1 MPLELVPI
9 VMGVI
14 VALIG
19 AALILDASLAE
30 RLHFHPERRRR
41 ERAKHDRLGEGLI
54 GGGMLSVAAA
64 LIGRDVWRF
73 GTVAIL
79 LGTVLLAAGAWLNRD
94 FLKELLLFRGAARRT
109 DPSIAPPVRQPTGP
123 APSAAKAGDAASP
136 RRNSSS
142 GTATDRETPIPVVAH
157 TDERRSA
164 SADPRGGNDE
174 PQRRH
179 RIR

>member
-1 MPLELVPI
+1 MPLEFVPI
-9 VMGVI
+9 IMGVI
-14 VALIG
+14 VAVIG

-41 ERAKHDRLGEGLI
+41 ERAEHDRLGEGLI

-64 LIGRDVWRF
+64 LIGRDVWRY
-73 GTVAIL
+73 GTVTIL

-94 FLKELLLFRGAARRT
+94 FLKELLLFRGAARRA
-109 DPSIAPPVRQPTGP
+109 DPSMAPPVRQPTGP
-123 APSAAKAGDAASP
+123 APTAVKPADSASP
-136 RRNSSS
+136 KRNHSS

-157 TDERRSA
+157 TDERRPPSA
-164 SADPRGGNDE
+164 EPRGSDE